1 MEIRGDRR
9 MKTSKGEEQIIRIL
23 RAANIRFV
31 REKTFDD
38 LRGGRFRFD
47 FYLPD
52 HHVLIEVDG
61 IQHFKQV
68 SKFQR
73 TRAEFLKQ
81 QEHDR
86 RKNEYCLA
94 KSIPLFRI
102 PYWELD
108 SIKTAKD
115 IFTKAHR
122 VMTRW
127 HNDYLVPK

>member
-1 MEIRGDRR
+1 

-52 HHVLIEVDG
+52 LHVLIEVDG
-61 IQHFKQV
+61 MQHFKQV
-68 SKFQR
+68 SKFHK
-73 TRAEFLKQ
+73 TRADFTKQ
-81 QEHDR
+81 QEYDR